1 MLLMFE
7 MSKKTIR
14 SGETYGVDDQVNESS
29 EL

>member
-1 MLLMFE
+1 MFE